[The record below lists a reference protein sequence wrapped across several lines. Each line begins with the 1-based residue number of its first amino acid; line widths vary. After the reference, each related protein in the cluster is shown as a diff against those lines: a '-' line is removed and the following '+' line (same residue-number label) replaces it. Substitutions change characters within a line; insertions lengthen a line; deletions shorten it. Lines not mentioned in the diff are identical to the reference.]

1 MRILFISSNYTRYM
15 KNKLLQQG
23 KYRKKLNLHVFI
35 KEILIYHAS
44 IFPIYNFE
52 RNITTKFYIFVT
64 GYCVF
69 APTLRSIRQLISI
82 SSSIFHESV
91 INPSLIIHE
100 LLMKPQHILM
110 SSKGTI
116 GLRYEYSVN
125 VQKSYKKS
133 RCKTDEPRSTNA
145 SNL

>member
-52 RNITTKFYIFVT
+52 RNITTKFYKFVT
-64 GYCVF
+64 GNRLF
-69 APTLRSIRQLISI
+69 TPTLLSVWQIISY
-82 SSSIFHESV
+82 SSSIFYKSV

-110 SSKGTI
+110 SCKGTI
-116 GLRYEYSVN
+116 NLRYDYQDN
-125 VQKSYKKS
+125 VQKSYKKI
-133 RCKTDEPRSTNA
+133 EV
-145 SNL
+145 